1 MPPSLKTGMIPKTK
15 MIQLRK
21 GKLCVSFS
29 SNDFV
34 SLCCLFS
41 IHQKYILYIYIYVK
55 SYTYI
60 YFSFHFFFHGIHT
73 LFSLF
78 FLNKDLRK
86 KITLDYTDGDVLCLR
101 RPVQAGSTGTPIQS
115 MLQQGGGSES
125 ESGVSG
131 VHVALLRVLGECQMF
146 FYIFL
151 STWTLTLILKIPLT
165 LFLFSSF
172 LFFSSLFS

>member
-1 MPPSLKTGMIPKTK
+1 MCRFLQMI
-15 MIQLRK
+15 LC
-21 GKLCVSFS
+21 LCVC
-29 SNDFV
+29 
-34 SLCCLFS
+34 SLS
-41 IHQKYILYIYIYVK
+41 IKNIFYIYIYIRQILH
-55 SYTYI
+55 I
-60 YFSFHFFFHGIHT
+60 YLFFFSFFLSWIHT

-78 FLNKDLRK
+78 FLNIDLRK

-146 FYIFL
+146 FFSL
-151 STWTLTLILKIPLT
+151 SQ
-165 LFLFSSF
+165 
-172 LFFSSLFS
+172 